1 MICLYNLV
9 EAKAHSLEMPGR
21 FAPAMFTRLAPVLPK
36 RQLWLHALKKFT
48 ARAAHGHGYLDI
60 DPLFP

>member
-1 MICLYNLV
+1 MGNARKVRADDVHTLSTGF
-9 EAKAHSLEMPGR
+9 AKTSTVASR
-21 FAPAMFTRLAPVLPK
+21 
-36 RQLWLHALKKFT
+36 ALKKFT